1 MVWYGGARAGGL
13 AVTQN
18 RTYESMQVNATNR
31 TCLHCTSKTQ
41 VSTHVS
47 ICMEMENDIDLH
59 GRCIDANTS

>member
-1 MVWYGGARAGGL
+1 MEEPRAGGL

-41 VSTHVS
+41 VSTHMYQSAWRWKAILVYTA
-47 ICMEMENDIDLH
+47 DVLTLTH
-59 GRCIDANTS
+59 RK